1 MRLIALVQRSAAQS
15 RLILLGA
22 MAIFFVFQV
31 MLIAHAA
38 EIERSQAFGRVADL
52 MPAFLQR
59 GLGAQAMLLA
69 TFKGSVAFGYFHPII
84 ICAVS
89 LIAVYIATEPAHEIE
104 AGLVDVVLARAVPRH
119 RVLTRSLLLAM
130 GVTVGLT
137 IVMVCGTYVGLR
149 SMASEFTWPSAELLA
164 LLALHLIA
172 VAWCCASIGLLAAA
186 TVTRWTTAFTIGAGV
201 VVVGYLVDF
210 LAIGWTPA
218 RVLAWAFPFNYS
230 PALLIV
236 GGTAKPVVDLS
247 ILFVATTT
255 FTAIAYWQFQRRDL

>member
-1 MRLIALVQRSAAQS
+1 MRVIALVQRSAAQS

-38 EIERSQAFGRVADL
+38 EIERSQAFGRLADL
-52 MPAFLQR
+52 VPAFLQR

-69 TFKGSVAFGYFHPII
+69 TFKGSVAFGYFHPVI

-89 LIAVYIATEPAHEIE
+89 LISVYIATEPAHEVE

-130 GVTVGLT
+130 GVAVVLT
-137 IVMVCGTYVGLR
+137 IVMACGTYVGLR
-149 SMASEFTWPSAELLA
+149 SMASGFAWPSPGLLG

-172 VAWCCASIGLLAAA
+172 VAWCCASIGLLAASF
-186 TVTRWTTAFTIGAGV
+186 VKRWTTAFTIGAAV

-218 RVLAWAFPFNYS
+218 RVLAWAFPFNYY
-230 PALLIV
+230 PALLIM
-236 GGTAKPVVDLS
+236 GGTAHTPRDLS
-247 ILFVATTT
+247 ILFVATAA
-255 FTAIAYWQFQRRDL
+255 FTAVAYWQFQRRDL